1 MSTSTI
7 PRKKSEAIAWMR
19 ERIEIWTA
27 AGPAIGVTSGQMT
40 ALAALLDQAIADEL
54 AASIAA
60 NAAKA
65 ATLTSNTSADALRD
79 LAQENLDR
87 IRVYARSQ
95 TDPNA
100 VYSTANVP
108 APAVPSPAGPPG
120 TPFDFKVSLA
130 QNGSL
135 TLSWKCV
142 NPPNTSGTIYEVF
155 RGPTAN
161 GPWTNAGGTGKR
173 RFTDETLPS
182 GLNPVTYRITAV
194 RSTARGLPATFNV
207 SFGVGG
213 GGLTVTAVT
222 PAAATPAQGEGKA
235 AA

>member
-1 MSTSTI
+1 MAGII
-7 PRKKSEAIAWMR
+7 PRKKTDMINWMR
-19 ERIEIWTA
+19 ERMETWTA
-27 AGPAIGVTSGQMT
+27 AATEIGVTPGQMT
-40 ALAALLDQAIADEL
+40 ALAAVLDQAIADDL
-54 AASIAA
+54 AAGVAA

-65 ATLTSNTSADALRD
+65 ATLTSNTSAEALRD

-87 IRVYARSQ
+87 IRVYARAQ
-95 TDPNA
+95 PDPNA

-108 APAVPSPAGPPG
+108 APAVPAPAGPPG
-120 TPFDFKVSLA
+120 TPFDFKVALA
-130 QNGSL
+130 QNGAL
-135 TLSWKCV
+135 TLSWKCI

-161 GPWTNAGGTGKR
+161 GPWTNAGGSGTRK
-173 RFTDETLPS
+173 FTDETLPS

-222 PAAATPAQGEGKA
+222 PAVQGESKA